1 MNRTSLRHYGESDGH
16 NTEWDDQLVVNEETD
31 SGGNASDDCHCE
43 FNEMKDLRHQTLV
56 FGVLTL
62 PELTVVLVD
71 EVDGLAGV
79 EIEVFEVEEGTV
91 TAGLWVG
98 GVTVF
103 LSSLEAS
110 SSSFFF

>member
-1 MNRTSLRHYGESDGH
+1 MNRTSLRHNGECDGH
-16 NTEWDDQLVVNEETD
+16 NAERNDQSGVNEKTD
-31 SGGNASDDCHCE
+31 SGGDASDDCNSE

-62 PELTVVLVD
+62 PGLTVVLVD
-71 EVDGLAGV
+71 GVDGLAGV

-103 LSSLEAS
+103 VSLEAS